1 MEQIPKEQ
9 EEIIKQVTKESLHI
23 ARLPPDTKK
32 LFIEY
37 SQGFCGDYGMA
48 LKQLLDF
55 TLVFGP
61 QIENLHNALSEV
73 YQRLETLEGEKT
85 DIPKVRKTLG
95 GREVGEEK

>member
-1 MEQIPKEQ
+1 MEQIPKEH
-9 EEIIKQVTKESLHI
+9 EEIIKKISSESLHI

-55 TLVFGP
+55 TMVFGP
-61 QIENLHNALSEV
+61 QIEGIHSAIGELH
-73 YQRLETLEGEKT
+73 QRLETVEGNKT
-85 DIPKVRKTLG
+85 DIPKVKKTLG
-95 GREVGEEK
+95 GREIGEQT